1 MPNLFIWLQTPINP
15 YTSSW
20 FGTGIPKGPVT
31 NFPNHPLFFTASLPM
46 ESLRYL
52 GAITVPPKTFQIS
65 HARTLEPVDTAPS
78 VPTETFEIS
87 PTGPQSDESA
97 PEGGLRANTVVL
109 GSFLG
114 FTTTFGL
121 INSSGAIQTYIST
134 HQLEHVN
141 TSSVAWI
148 FSIYMCIAFFGG
160 IVTGPIF
167 DRKGSRM
174 LLAAGTLLSF
184 AGCMALSFCTQVY
197 QFILALSV
205 CVGIGNALCIPPLIG
220 VPSHWFL
227 TRRGTAISV
236 STLGGSVG
244 GLLLPLMLRSLYT
257 RVGYGWAIRTLAFI
271 ILGCLLCSTFF
282 VKERFYAQLANEAEV
297 IDSKVSRRRRAMSKT
312 SSFFDFQAF
321 KEPSY
326 AFLVAGCL
334 FTEIPLLCIATYYA
348 TYAIAQGMSESDSY
362 ILLTVF
368 NASGILG
375 RLVPGAL
382 SDIWGHYNVMVLM
395 LLGFDLCMLVLWL
408 PFGVHTAVLY
418 VFAVLCG
425 FFSSSIFSLT
435 PICLGDITTVDKF
448 GQRYG
453 LMYSVVSIGNLVGIP
468 ISAAIIGNGSQDRY
482 NLFTMFCGLM
492 GVVGTCC
499 WYVSRWYIVGFKLN
513 VKV

>member
-1 MPNLFIWLQTPINP
+1 MN
-15 YTSSW
+15 
-20 FGTGIPKGPVT
+20 
-31 NFPNHPLFFTASLPM
+31 
-46 ESLRYL
+46 SLRNKTSVTGPSRAFEIL
-52 GAITVPPKTFQIS
+52 HSSPSETLPSSHTPP
-65 HARTLEPVDTAPS
+65 L
-78 VPTETFEIS
+78 ETFEIDVQE
-87 PTGPQSDESA
+87 TEKA
-97 PEGGLRANTVVL
+97 PDGGIRANAVVL

-114 FTTTFGL
+114 FTATFGL

-134 HQLEHVN
+134 HQLENVS

-148 FSIYMCIAFFGG
+148 FSIYLCLAFFGG

-167 DRKGSRM
+167 DRKGSRV
-174 LLAAGTLLSF
+174 LLIAGTMLSF
-184 AGCMALSFCTQVY
+184 AGCIALSFCSEVY

-205 CVGIGNALCIPPLIG
+205 CVGLGNALCIPPLIG

-227 TRRGTAISV
+227 ARRGTAISI

-257 RVGYGWAIRTLAFI
+257 KLGYGWAIRVLAFL
-271 ILGCLLCSTFF
+271 ILGCLLCSTVL
-282 VKERFYAQLANEAEV
+282 VKERVYAQLAKEAEI
-297 IDSKVSRRRRAMSKT
+297 IDSKVSRSRRAMSQT
-312 SSFFDFQAF
+312 SRFFDLKAF
-321 KEPSY
+321 NDPSY
-326 AFLVAGCL
+326 SFLVAGCL

-362 ILLTVF
+362 ILLTIF

-395 LLGFDLCMLVLWL
+395 LIGFDISMLVLWL
-408 PFGVHTAVLY
+408 PFGANTAILY
-418 VFAVLCG
+418 VFAVSCG

-453 LMYSVVSIGNLVGIP
+453 LMYSVVSLGNLVGIP
-468 ISAAIIGNGSQDRY
+468 AGAAIIGKGSQERY
-482 NLFTMFCGLM
+482 NLFTVFCGLM
-492 GVVGTCC
+492 GVVGTFC
-499 WYVSRWYIVGFKLN
+499 WYASRWFIVGFKFN